1 MGMARIPV
9 AQLQVQTQGPGLVHV
24 NAHAPSSSPAPRT
37 ELRDW
42 VADSS
47 LSPGAMVVGGLA
59 LAAVGGLGALVM
71 HVGFFGVVALSSMIT
86 VGGGVALLGL
96 LKRKGRKTEEP
107 RALPPASS
115 AAVIAERSRRVKS
128 VLGQGGDFTFERLL
142 AELRWT
148 ESALL
153 ETLVAMKDAGQ
164 VVEDLD
170 LDSGEWVYR
179 AQITEYGSALPGG
192 AMTLADRQ
200 ARGLPMEANH
210 R

>member
-1 MGMARIPV
+1 MARIPV

-24 NAHAPSSSPAPRT
+24 NDRTPASAPRT

-47 LSPGAMVVGGLA
+47 LSPGAMVMGGLA

-96 LKRKGRKTEEP
+96 LKRKGRQVEEP
-107 RALPPASS
+107 RALPPSSS
-115 AAVIAERSRRVKS
+115 AAVLAERARRVKA

-142 AELRWT
+142 AQLRWT

-153 ETLVAMKDAGQ
+153 ETLVVMKDAGQ

-200 ARGLPMEANH
+200 AQELPMEANH

>member
-1 MGMARIPV
+1 MGMARIPA

-24 NAHAPSSSPAPRT
+24 TANAPAPVPARD
-37 ELRDW
+37 LQDW
-42 VADSS
+42 VAQSS
-47 LSPGAMVVGGLA
+47 LSAGAMVMGGLA

-86 VGGGVALLGL
+86 VGGGVALLGI
-96 LKRKGRKTEEP
+96 LKRKGRKAPEP
-107 RALPPASS
+107 RALPPASTAS
-115 AAVIAERSRRVKS
+115 VIAERARRVQA

-142 AELRWT
+142 AALKWT

-153 ETLVAMKDAGQ
+153 ETLLAMKEAGQ

-170 LDSGEWVYR
+170 LDTGEWVYR
-179 AQITEYGSALPGG
+179 SQYTEYGSALPGG

-200 ARGLPMEANH
+200 AQGLHVEAN
-210 R
+210 RQ